1 MKATTS
7 KNKKMKDY
15 FKILME
21 LNKVRITV
29 AVTLT
34 TMAGYI
40 LAKNGID
47 TGIILP
53 TLGIFILACGSAV
66 LNHIQDHDKDALMTR
81 TSKRPI
87 PSGRIST
94 MGASIIAVV
103 EIVIGSA
110 LLYVGSGFLALQLG
124 LLALIWYNG
133 IYTPLK
139 RKTAFAV
146 IPGSVIGAIPPLVG
160 WVAAGGL
167 LNDPKAI
174 VLGLFFFMWQ
184 VPHFWLLM
192 LKYGEEY
199 EAAGFKSITSL
210 ISKQQVKNSTFLW
223 TVATAVSALMV
234 ANSGLISLII
244 FKVLIVVASFWLI
257 AVFSKLILNKTKEFN
272 PFYYFMR
279 INYFVLIM
287 ILILSI
293 EPLLN

>member
-1 MKATTS
+1 MK
-7 KNKKMKDY
+7 KW
-15 FKILME
+15 ILILLE
-21 LNKVRITV
+21 LNKVRITI

-34 TMAGYI
+34 TIAGYI
-40 LAKNGID
+40 LAKGAID
-47 TGIILP
+47 SGIILP
-53 TLGIFILACGSAV
+53 VLGIFILACGSAAI
-66 LNHIQDHDKDALMTR
+66 NHIQDSDKDAIMER

-87 PSGRIST
+87 PSGELSLT
-94 MGASIIAVV
+94 MAWFIALIEITVGAYLI
-103 EIVIGSA
+103 
-110 LLYVGSGFLALQLG
+110 YYGSGFLAMQLG
-124 LLALIWYNG
+124 ILALIWYNG

-160 WVAAGGL
+160 WVAAGGSL
-167 LNDPKAI
+167 ADPKAV

-199 EAAGFKSITSL
+199 NKAGFPSITSK
-210 ISKQQVKNSTFLW
+210 ISTQQVKNSTFLW

-234 ANSGLISLII
+234 AMSGLISLMI
-244 FKVLIVVASFWLI
+244 FKVLILVASVWLI
-257 AVFSKLILNKTKEFN
+257 VVFSKLLRKQTRDFN

-287 ILILSI
+287 ILVLSI
-293 EPLLN
+293 EPLIN

>member
-1 MKATTS
+1 MK
-7 KNKKMKDY
+7 KWI
-15 FKILME
+15 KILLE

-40 LAKNGID
+40 LAKGTVD
-47 TGIILP
+47 VEMVMP
-53 TLGIFILACGSAV
+53 VLGIFILACGSAA
-66 LNHIQDHDKDALMTR
+66 LNHIQDRDKDVIMPR
-81 TSKRPI
+81 TSNRPI
-87 PSGRIST
+87 PSGDLST
-94 MGASIIAVV
+94 TMALVIGLSEII
-103 EIVIGSA
+103 IGSA
-110 LLYVGSGFLALQLG
+110 LIYYGSGFLAMQLG
-124 LLALIWYNG
+124 ILALIWYNG

-160 WVAAGGL
+160 WVAAGGSL
-167 LNDPKAI
+167 LDPKAM

-199 EAAGFKSITSL
+199 NKAGFPSITSK

-234 ANSGLISLII
+234 AMSGLISLLI
-244 FKVLIVVASFWLI
+244 FKIMILVASIWLI
-257 AVFSKLILNKTKEFN
+257 AVFSKLLNPRTQNFN

-287 ILILSI
+287 ILVLSI
-293 EPLLN
+293 EPLVN

>member
-1 MKATTS
+1 MK
-7 KNKKMKDY
+7 Y
-15 FKILME
+15 FKILLE
-21 LNKVRITV
+21 LNKVRITI

-34 TMAGYI
+34 TVAGYI

-81 TSKRPI
+81 TSDRPI
-87 PSGRIST
+87 PSGKIST
-94 MGASIIAVV
+94 LGASIIAIT
-103 EIVIGSA
+103 EIVAGSV
-110 LLYVGSGFLALQLG
+110 LLYYGSGFLALQLG

-167 LNDPKAI
+167 LSDPKAM
-174 VLGLFFFMWQ
+174 VLGMFFFMWQ

-223 TVATAVSALMV
+223 TVATAVSAIMV
-234 ANSGLISLII
+234 ATSGLISLMV
-244 FKVLIVVASFWLI
+244 FKILIVVASFWLI
-257 AVFSKLILNKTKEFN
+257 AVFSKLILPKTKEFN
-272 PFYYFMR
+272 PFHYFMR

>member
-1 MKATTS
+1 
-7 KNKKMKDY
+7 
-15 FKILME
+15 ME

-47 TGIILP
+47 TGVILP

-66 LNHIQDHDKDALMTR
+66 LNHIQDQDKDALMTR

-87 PSGRIST
+87 PSGKISIL
-94 MGASIIAVV
+94 GASIIALI
-103 EIVIGSA
+103 EIIIGSA
-110 LLYVGSGFLALQLG
+110 LLYYGSGFLALQLG

-167 LNDPKAI
+167 LSDPKAM
-174 VLGLFFFMWQ
+174 VLGMFFFMWQ

-199 EAAGFKSITSL
+199 EAAGFKSITSV

-234 ANSGLISLII
+234 ANSGLITLVF
-244 FKVLIVVASFWLI
+244 FKILIVIASFWLI

>member
-1 MKATTS
+1 MK
-7 KNKKMKDY
+7 Y
-15 FKILME
+15 FKILLE
-21 LNKVRITV
+21 LNKVRITI

-34 TMAGYI
+34 TIAGYI

-66 LNHIQDHDKDALMTR
+66 LNHIQDHDKDALMKR
-81 TSKRPI
+81 TSNRPI
-87 PSGRIST
+87 PSGKIST
-94 MGASIIAVV
+94 LGASIIAIT
-103 EIVIGSA
+103 EIVAGSV
-110 LLYVGSGFLALQLG
+110 LLYYGSGFLALQLG

-167 LNDPKAI
+167 LSDPKAM
-174 VLGLFFFMWQ
+174 VLGMFFFMWQ

-192 LKYGEEY
+192 LKYGKEY

-223 TVATAVSALMV
+223 TVATAVSAIMV
-234 ANSGLISLII
+234 ATSGLISLMV
-244 FKVLIVVASFWLI
+244 FKILIVVASFWLI
-257 AVFSKLILNKTKEFN
+257 AVFSKLILPKTKEFN
-272 PFYYFMR
+272 PFHYFMR

>member
-1 MKATTS
+1 MKKWIS
-7 KNKKMKDY
+7 I
-15 FKILME
+15 ILE

-40 LAKNGID
+40 LAKGTID
-47 TGIILP
+47 SGIILP
-53 TLGIFILACGSAV
+53 VLGIFILACGSAAI
-66 LNHIQDHDKDALMTR
+66 NHIQDNDKDAIMER

-87 PSGRIST
+87 PSGDLSLKMAWLIAISQI
-94 MGASIIAVV
+94 SL
-103 EIVIGSA
+103 GSF
-110 LLYVGSGFLALQLG
+110 LIYYGSGFLAMQLG
-124 LLALIWYNG
+124 ILALIWYNG

-160 WVAAGGL
+160 WVAAGGSL
-167 LNDPKAI
+167 SDPRAV

-199 EAAGFKSITSL
+199 NKAGFPSITSK

-234 ANSGLISLII
+234 AMSGLISLMI
-244 FKVLIVVASFWLI
+244 FKILILVASIWLIVI
-257 AVFSKLILNKTKEFN
+257 FSKLIRKQTGEFN

-287 ILILSI
+287 ILVLSI
-293 EPLLN
+293 EPLVN

>member
-1 MKATTS
+1 MSS
-7 KNKKMKDY
+7 KNKKMKEY

-47 TGIILP
+47 TGVILP

-66 LNHIQDHDKDALMTR
+66 LNHIQDQDKDALMTR

-87 PSGRIST
+87 PSGKISIL
-94 MGASIIAVV
+94 GASIIALI
-103 EIVIGSA
+103 EIIIGSA
-110 LLYVGSGFLALQLG
+110 LLYYGSGFLALQLG

-167 LNDPKAI
+167 LSDPKAM
-174 VLGLFFFMWQ
+174 VLGMFFFMWQ

-199 EAAGFKSITSL
+199 EAAGFKSITSV

-234 ANSGLISLII
+234 ANSGLITLVF
-244 FKVLIVVASFWLI
+244 FKILIVIASFWLI

>member
-1 MKATTS
+1 
-7 KNKKMKDY
+7 MKDWI
-15 FKILME
+15 KILLE

-40 LAKNGID
+40 LAKQGID
-47 TGIILP
+47 MGIILP

-66 LNHIQDHDKDALMTR
+66 LNHIQDRDKDGLMTR
-81 TSKRPI
+81 TNNRPI

-94 MGASIIAVV
+94 MGASIIAVT
-103 EIVIGSA
+103 EIIIGS
-110 LLYVGSGFLALQLG
+110 LLIYYGSGFLALQLG

-160 WVAAGGL
+160 WVAAGGSL
-167 LNDPKAI
+167 ADPKAM

-192 LKYGEEY
+192 LKFGKEY
-199 EAAGFKSITSL
+199 EKAGFKSITSK
-210 ISKQQVKNSTFLW
+210 ISPQQIKNSTFLW
-223 TVATAVSALMV
+223 TVATAVTALMV
-234 ANSGLISLII
+234 AMSGLISLLI
-244 FKVLIVVASFWLI
+244 FKVIIVIASIWLI
-257 AVFSKLILNKTKEFN
+257 TVFARLILPKTQDFN

-287 ILILSI
+287 ILVLSI

>member
-1 MKATTS
+1 MKKWIS
-7 KNKKMKDY
+7 I
-15 FKILME
+15 ILE

-40 LAKNGID
+40 LAKGTID
-47 TGIILP
+47 SGIILP
-53 TLGIFILACGSAV
+53 VLGIFILACGSAAI
-66 LNHIQDHDKDALMTR
+66 NHIQDNDKDAIMER

-87 PSGRIST
+87 PSGDLSLKMAWLIAISQI
-94 MGASIIAVV
+94 SL
-103 EIVIGSA
+103 GSF
-110 LLYVGSGFLALQLG
+110 LIYYGSGFLAMQLG
-124 LLALIWYNG
+124 ILALIWYNG

-160 WVAAGGL
+160 WVAAGGSL
-167 LNDPKAI
+167 LDPKAV

-199 EAAGFKSITSL
+199 NKAGFPSITSK

-234 ANSGLISLII
+234 AMSGLISLMI
-244 FKVLIVVASFWLI
+244 FKILILAASIWLIVI
-257 AVFSKLILNKTKEFN
+257 FSKLIRKQTGEFN

-287 ILILSI
+287 ILVLSI
-293 EPLLN
+293 EPLVN

>member
-1 MKATTS
+1 
-7 KNKKMKDY
+7 
-15 FKILME
+15 ME

-47 TGIILP
+47 TGVILP

-87 PSGRIST
+87 PSGKIST
-94 MGASIIAVV
+94 KGASLIAVI
-103 EIVIGSA
+103 EIITGSV
-110 LLYVGSGFLALQLG
+110 LLYFGSGFLALQLG

-167 LNDPKAI
+167 LSDPKAM

-192 LKYGEEY
+192 LKYGKEY
-199 EAAGFKSITSL
+199 EVAGFKSITSK
-210 ISKQQVKNSTFLW
+210 ISPQQIKNSTFLW
-223 TVATAVSALMV
+223 TVATAVSAIMV
-234 ANSGLISLII
+234 ATSGLISLLF
-244 FKVLIVVASFWLI
+244 FKVLIVLASFWLI
-257 AVFSKLILNKTKEFN
+257 AVFSRLILPSTKEFN
-272 PFYYFMR
+272 PFHYFMR

>member
-1 MKATTS
+1 MK
-7 KNKKMKDY
+7 KWIR
-15 FKILME
+15 ILLE

-40 LAKNGID
+40 LAKGTVDDEMIM
-47 TGIILP
+47 P
-53 TLGIFILACGSAV
+53 VLGIFILACGSAA
-66 LNHIQDHDKDALMTR
+66 LNHIQDRDKDAIMPR

-87 PSGRIST
+87 PSGDLST
-94 MGASIIAVV
+94 SMALVIGLSEII
-103 EIVIGSA
+103 IGSA
-110 LLYVGSGFLALQLG
+110 IIYYGSGFLAMQLG
-124 LLALIWYNG
+124 ILALIWYNG

-160 WVAAGGL
+160 WVAAGGSL
-167 LNDPKAI
+167 LDPKAM

-192 LKYGEEY
+192 LKYGKEY
-199 EAAGFKSITSL
+199 NKAGFPSITSK

-234 ANSGLISLII
+234 AMSGLISLLI
-244 FKVLIVVASFWLI
+244 FKIMILAASIWLIVI
-257 AVFSKLILNKTKEFN
+257 FSKLLNPRTQNFN

-287 ILILSI
+287 ILLLSI
-293 EPLLN
+293 EPLIN

>member
-1 MKATTS
+1 MK
-7 KNKKMKDY
+7 KWI
-15 FKILME
+15 KIILE

-34 TMAGYI
+34 TIAGYI
-40 LAKNGID
+40 LAKGTVD
-47 TGIILP
+47 SGMILP
-53 TLGIFILACGSAV
+53 VLGIFILACGSAAI
-66 LNHIQDHDKDALMTR
+66 NHYQDRDKDAIMDR

-87 PSGRIST
+87 PSGDLSSSMALLIGIS
-94 MGASIIAVV
+94 
-103 EIVIGSA
+103 EIVIGSW
-110 LLYVGSGFLALQLG
+110 LIYYGSGFLAMQLG
-124 LLALIWYNG
+124 ILALIWYNG

-160 WVAAGGL
+160 WVAAGGSL
-167 LNDPKAI
+167 VDPKAV

-199 EAAGFKSITSL
+199 DKAGFPSITSK
-210 ISKQQVKNSTFLW
+210 ISRQQVKNSTFLW

-234 ANSGLISLII
+234 AMSGLISLMI
-244 FKVLIVVASFWLI
+244 FKIMILVASIWLI
-257 AVFSKLILNKTKEFN
+257 AVFSKLLKRQTVEFN

-287 ILILSI
+287 ILVLSI
-293 EPLLN
+293 EPLVN

>member
-1 MKATTS
+1 MK
-7 KNKKMKDY
+7 KWIR
-15 FKILME
+15 ILLE

-40 LAKNGID
+40 LAKGTVDVEMIM
-47 TGIILP
+47 P
-53 TLGIFILACGSAV
+53 VLGIFILACGSAA
-66 LNHIQDHDKDALMTR
+66 LNHIQDRDKDAIMPR

-87 PSGRIST
+87 PSGDLST
-94 MGASIIAVV
+94 SMALVIGLSEII
-103 EIVIGSA
+103 IGSA
-110 LLYVGSGFLALQLG
+110 IIYYGSGFLAMQLG
-124 LLALIWYNG
+124 ILALIWYNG

-160 WVAAGGL
+160 WVAAGGSL
-167 LNDPKAI
+167 LDPKAM

-199 EAAGFKSITSL
+199 NKAGFPSITSK

-234 ANSGLISLII
+234 AMSGLISLLI
-244 FKVLIVVASFWLI
+244 FKIMILAASIWLIVI
-257 AVFSKLILNKTKEFN
+257 FSKLLNPRTQNFN

-287 ILILSI
+287 ILLLSI
-293 EPLLN
+293 EPLIN

>member
-1 MKATTS
+1 MKKWIS
-7 KNKKMKDY
+7 L
-15 FKILME
+15 LME
-21 LNKVRITV
+21 LNKVRITF

-34 TMAGYI
+34 TVAGYI
-40 LAKNGID
+40 LANSSFD

-66 LNHIQDHDKDALMTR
+66 LNHIQDRDKDAIMDR
-81 TSKRPI
+81 TSNRPI

-94 MGASIIAVV
+94 LGASIIAVV
-103 EIVIGSA
+103 EIIIGS
-110 LLYVGSGFLALQLG
+110 LLVYYGSGFLALQLS

-146 IPGSVIGAIPPLVG
+146 IPGSVIGALPPLVG
-160 WVAAGGL
+160 WVAAGGQL
-167 LNDPKAI
+167 SDPKAM

-192 LKYGEEY
+192 LKYGQEY
-199 EAAGFKSITSL
+199 EKAGFKSITTM
-210 ISKQQVKNSTFLW
+210 ISPQQIKNSTFLW

-234 ANSGLISLII
+234 SASGLISMVI
-244 FKVLIVVASFWLI
+244 FKILIVIAAIWLV
-257 AVFSKLILNKTKEFN
+257 AVFSKLIKPKTTSFN
-272 PFYYFMR
+272 PFHYFMR

-287 ILILSI
+287 ILVFSI
-293 EPLLN
+293 EPLIK

>member
-1 MKATTS
+1 MNS
-7 KNKKMKDY
+7 KNKKMKEY

-47 TGIILP
+47 TGVILP

-66 LNHIQDHDKDALMTR
+66 LNHIQDQDKDALMTR

-87 PSGRIST
+87 PSGKISIL
-94 MGASIIAVV
+94 GASIIALI
-103 EIVIGSA
+103 EIIIGSA
-110 LLYVGSGFLALQLG
+110 LLYYGSGFLALQLG

-167 LNDPKAI
+167 LSDPKAM
-174 VLGLFFFMWQ
+174 VLGMFFFMWQ

-199 EAAGFKSITSL
+199 EAAGFKSITSV

-234 ANSGLISLII
+234 ANSGLITLVF
-244 FKVLIVVASFWLI
+244 FKILIVIASFWLI

>member
-1 MKATTS
+1 MK
-7 KNKKMKDY
+7 KWI
-15 FKILME
+15 KIILE
-21 LNKVRITV
+21 LNKVRITI

-34 TMAGYI
+34 TIAGYI
-40 LAKNGID
+40 LAKGSID
-47 TGIILP
+47 VEMIMP
-53 TLGIFILACGSAV
+53 VLGIFILACGSAA
-66 LNHIQDHDKDALMTR
+66 LNHIQDRDKDAIMER
-81 TSKRPI
+81 TSNRPI
-87 PSGRIST
+87 PSGDLST
-94 MGASIIAVV
+94 NMALIIGLS
-103 EIVIGSA
+103 EIVLGTA
-110 LLYVGSGFLALQLG
+110 LIYFGSGFLAMQLG

-146 IPGSVIGAIPPLVG
+146 IPGSIIGAIPPLVG
-160 WVAAGGL
+160 WVAAGGSL
-167 LNDPKAI
+167 EDPKAM

-199 EAAGFKSITSL
+199 NKAGFPSITSK

-234 ANSGLISLII
+234 AMSGLISLMI
-244 FKVLIVVASFWLI
+244 FKVMILLASIWLVV
-257 AVFSKLILNKTKEFN
+257 VFSKLLKRKTVDFN

-287 ILILSI
+287 ILLLSV
-293 EPLLN
+293 EPLIS

>member
-1 MKATTS
+1 
-7 KNKKMKDY
+7 MKDY

-87 PSGRIST
+87 PSGKIST
-94 MGASIIAVV
+94 LGASIIAVV
-103 EIVIGSA
+103 EIITGSI
-110 LLYVGSGFLALQLG
+110 LLYFGSGFLALQLG

-167 LNDPKAI
+167 LSDPKAI

-223 TVATAVSALMV
+223 TVATAVSAIMV
-234 ANSGLISLII
+234 ANSGLITLVF
-244 FKVLIVVASFWLI
+244 FKVLIVIASFWLI
-257 AVFSKLILNKTKEFN
+257 GVFSKLILPKTKEFN
-272 PFYYFMR
+272 PFHYFMR

>member
-1 MKATTS
+1 MK
-7 KNKKMKDY
+7 NWI
-15 FKILME
+15 KILLE
-21 LNKVRITV
+21 LNKVRITI

-34 TMAGYI
+34 TIAGYI
-40 LAKNGID
+40 LAKGTADLEMIM
-47 TGIILP
+47 P
-53 TLGIFILACGSAV
+53 VLGIFILACGSAA
-66 LNHIQDHDKDALMTR
+66 LNHIQDKDKDAIMER
-81 TSKRPI
+81 TQNRPI
-87 PSGRIST
+87 PSGALSVNMVIFIAIS
-94 MGASIIAVV
+94 

-110 LLYVGSGFLALQLG
+110 LIYYGSGFLEMQLG

-160 WVAAGGL
+160 WVAAGGNL
-167 LNDPKAI
+167 LDPKAM

-192 LKYGEEY
+192 MKYGEEY
-199 EAAGFKSITSL
+199 KKAGFPSITSKL
-210 ISKQQVKNSTFLW
+210 SNQQVKNSTFLW

-234 ANSGLISLII
+234 AMSGLISLLI
-244 FKVLIVVASFWLI
+244 FKVLILVASIWLI
-257 AVFSKLILNKTKEFN
+257 AVFSKLLVRQTADFN

-287 ILILSI
+287 IVVLSV
-293 EPLLN
+293 EPLVN

>member
-1 MKATTS
+1 MS
-7 KNKKMKDY
+7 IKNKKMKEY

-47 TGIILP
+47 TGVILP

-66 LNHIQDHDKDALMTR
+66 LNHIQDQDKDALMTR

-87 PSGRIST
+87 PSGKISIL
-94 MGASIIAVV
+94 GASIIALI
-103 EIVIGSA
+103 EIIIGSA
-110 LLYVGSGFLALQLG
+110 LLYYGSGFLALQLG

-167 LNDPKAI
+167 LSDPKAM
-174 VLGLFFFMWQ
+174 VLGMFFFMWQ

-199 EAAGFKSITSL
+199 EAAGFKSITSV

-234 ANSGLISLII
+234 ANSGLITLVF
-244 FKVLIVVASFWLI
+244 FKILIVIASFWLI

>member
-1 MKATTS
+1 MKE
-7 KNKKMKDY
+7 Y

-21 LNKVRITV
+21 LNKVRITL

-87 PSGRIST
+87 PSGKIST
-94 MGASIIAVV
+94 LGASIIALV
-103 EIVIGSA
+103 EIIIGSA
-110 LLYVGSGFLALQLG
+110 LLYYGSGFLALQLG
-124 LLALIWYNG
+124 ILALIWYNG

-167 LNDPKAI
+167 LSDPKAM
-174 VLGLFFFMWQ
+174 VLGMFFFMWQ

-223 TVATAVSALMV
+223 TVATAVSAIMV
-234 ANSGLISLII
+234 ANSGLISLMI

-257 AVFSKLILNKTKEFN
+257 AVFSKLILPKTKEFN
-272 PFYYFMR
+272 PFHYFMR